1 MKVQKTERSH
11 EENQERAYI
20 AASRRADRSLEARV
34 QSAKMASDIHRKRT
48 GRGLKVSEE
57 IVLREEMYEE
67 VEDDMPRPYRYLA
80 SHLQTSSTELNNR
93 VSAYIASQTAMA
105 TMAKYNE
112 INKMFSEAFP
122 QAANYSQPT
131 QNSHYMSPV
140 MNRRPSSPSL
150 AGSAAPPASRHLS
163 ISTQSHS
170 SNTDGLVQDTS
181 PGHTPSTISVATP
194 GLSPGSTSTDP
205 LEPAGT
211 PYCVPQSAF
220 SDLPLD
226 PQLTLQSSFTSEV
239 PGEVKMMANFDM
251 GHPMAMHFF
260 GDSTPSAFPVLGK
273 YNGGT
278 VCLNQL
284 DSSGLNGYDDP
295 KRPNEYYD
303 GLFSPI
309 DAPNEFQEGS
319 TSDSPSQLGTP
330 GYGGLGADG
339 WESFVDFGT
348 EQ

>member
-57 IVLREEMYEE
+57 IVLKEEMYEE
-67 VEDDMPRPYRYLA
+67 VEDDMPRPYKYLA
-80 SHLQTSSTELNNR
+80 SHLQTNSPELNHR

-105 TMAKYNE
+105 NIAKYNE

-122 QAANYSQPT
+122 QAASYSQPM
-131 QNSHYMSPV
+131 QNSHYVSSV
-140 MNRRPSSPSL
+140 MNRRPSSSSL
-150 AGSAAPPASRHLS
+150 SGSAIPPAGRHPS
-163 ISTQSHS
+163 VSTQSHS
-170 SNTDGLVQDTS
+170 SNTDSLMQDTS
-181 PGHTPSTISVATP
+181 PGHTPSTVSVATP
-194 GLSPGSTSTDP
+194 DLSPDSTSTDAV
-205 LEPAGT
+205 ESAGT

-220 SDLPLD
+220 ADFPLD
-226 PQLTLQSSFTSEV
+226 PQLTLQSSFTSEL
-239 PGEVKMMANFDM
+239 PEEVKMMANFDT
-251 GHPMAMHFF
+251 GDPMAHYL
-260 GDSTPSAFPVLGK
+260 GDSTPSAFPMLDK
-273 YNGGT
+273 YNGST

-284 DSSGLNGYDDP
+284 DSSNLDGYDHP
-295 KRPNEYYD
+295 KRPSEYYD
-303 GLFSPI
+303 GLLLPL
-309 DAPNEFQEGS
+309 DAPNEFQEGPA
-319 TSDSPSQLGTP
+319 SDSLSRLGTP
-330 GYGGLGADG
+330 VYGGLGADG